1 MEPIVKAEHRDNE
14 RVSLMSDDDFRQEDL
29 QPGDALPARKP
40 WIRPTVTKMAAADA
54 ELGTRP
60 NVSDG
65 SFSVS

>member
-1 MEPIVKAEHRDNE
+1 
-14 RVSLMSDDDFRQEDL
+14 MSDDDFRQEDL
-29 QPGDALPARKP
+29 QPSDALSARKP

>member
-1 MEPIVKAEHRDNE
+1 
-14 RVSLMSDDDFRQEDL
+14 MSDHDFREEDSKPGAAPATR
-29 QPGDALPARKP
+29 QPWARP
-40 WIRPTVTKMAAADA
+40 VLTKMAAADA